1 MVVPSFQI
9 AGFPKRIRVTKWRTK
24 STTEGLSRRDLR
36 EKKREEKMKRTL
48 ICLTVIALSWSLAAP
63 AAAADSGWHL
73 RIFAA
78 GFDSDLDETVPA
90 ENPEF
95 IDVTAES
102 DLGFGASLE
111 YQFSGLLGLELGVMK
126 ASPAIVLSADDVP
139 GYGDISLTDSMSTTA
154 IILDLNFHLTPNS
167 DYFDL
172 YLGGGIASMGYSNL
186 RYAEPDGDYLDLDV
200 SNDIGYSA
208 KAGLGIALGKNS
220 KWAAF
225 GGLRYIWTDLEVTQE
240 NAATFD
246 FNTFSFTVGI
256 AYGF

>member
-1 MVVPSFQI
+1 MNP
-9 AGFPKRIRVTKWRTK
+9 
-24 STTEGLSRRDLR
+24 
-36 EKKREEKMKRTL
+36 EKKREERMKRTL
-48 ICLTVIALSWSLAAP
+48 VLLAVGVMVGIIATP

-73 RIFAA
+73 RVFAA
-78 GFDSDLDETVPA
+78 GFDPDLNVTVPA

-126 ASPAIVLSADDVP
+126 ASPAIVLSADDIP
-139 GYGDISLTDSMSTTA
+139 GYGDLSLSDSMSTTA

-172 YLGGGIASMGYSNL
+172 YLGGGIASMGYSDL
-186 RYAEPDGDYLDLDV
+186 HYAEPDGDTLTLQTNNDL
-200 SNDIGYSA
+200 GYSA
-208 KAGLGIALGKNS
+208 KAGLGISLGKNS
-220 KWAAF
+220 NWAAF

-240 NAATFD
+240 NSATFD
-246 FNTFSFTVGI
+246 FNTFSFSVGI
-256 AYGF
+256 AVSF

>member
-1 MVVPSFQI
+1 MVISTFQI
-9 AGFPKRIRVTKWRTK
+9 AGFSERIRVTGWRTK
-24 STTEGLSRRDLR
+24 SPKKDLSRRGPR
-36 EKKREEKMKRTL
+36 KQKQEENMKR
-48 ICLTVIALSWSLAAP
+48 ALVFLAVAGIFGIIAAP

-73 RIFAA
+73 RVFAA
-78 GFDSDLDETVPA
+78 GFDPDLNVTVPA

-154 IILDLNFHLTPNS
+154 IFLDLNFHLIPNS
-167 DYFDL
+167 EYFDF
-172 YLGGGIASMGYSNL
+172 YLGAGIASMGYSDL
-186 RYAEPDGDYLDLDV
+186 HYAEPDGDTLDLDV

-208 KAGLGIALGKNS
+208 KAGLGISLGKNS

-225 GGLRYIWTDLEVTQE
+225 GGLRYIWTDLEITQE

-246 FNTFSFTVGI
+246 FNIFSFTVGI
-256 AYGF
+256 AVSF